1 MGGPGRIPPLGQE
14 EPMSRIKRM
23 SPALVVAIVALVAA
37 LVVPALAL
45 TGGEK
50 RVVKKL
56 AAGQVRKLAPG
67 LSVANAETANAANS
81 ANTAETANTAGLADN
96 AANAD
101 KLDGLDAS
109 DFTAGDEVHTPGRF
123 VLNDPV
129 PGDLGGLRSD
139 VLTVGVFTF
148 EVFCVDNADGTPE
161 DLAEVIAKGPSGSSF
176 SGRSPDGDFS
186 QANTTAA
193 SVATGS
199 NVIGQ
204 PLEAGYV
211 TMVAPSGEVVSAN
224 VSAEVG
230 DPAGD
235 CVVGLTAVGP

>member
-1 MGGPGRIPPLGQE
+1 
-14 EPMSRIKRM
+14 MSRIKRT
-23 SPALVVAIVALVAA
+23 SPALIVAIVALVAA

-81 ANTAETANTAGLADN
+81 ANTAETANSANTAGSAND

-101 KLDGLDAS
+101 KLDGQDAS
-109 DFTAGDEVHTPGRF
+109 DFTGAGEVHTPGRF

-129 PGDLGGLRSD
+129 PGDLGALTSD
-139 VLTVGVFTF
+139 VMTVGVFTI
-148 EVFCVDNADGTPE
+148 EVSCAENEDGTPT
-161 DLAEVIAKGPSGSSF
+161 DSLFVSAQGPSGSSF
-176 SGRSPDGDFS
+176 SGRSSGPPSNGDFS
-186 QANTTAA
+186 HVNTTGA
-193 SVATGS
+193 
-199 NVIGQ
+199 NVLTIISTANE
-204 PLEAGYV
+204 LEHVYV

-224 VSAEVG
+224 LSAELG
-230 DPAGD
+230 DSAGD
-235 CVVGLTAVGP
+235 CMVGVTAVGP